1 MVMIV
6 NTNSVLSN
14 PAFRNATDYLLEHV
28 AKPSTK
34 EDRVE
39 AWKFYFNS
47 ILVLDHDDGPFIE
60 FASEADYLVFTL
72 KWG

>member
-1 MVMIV
+1 
-6 NTNSVLSN
+6 
-14 PAFRNATDYLLEHV
+14 LLEHV

-34 EDRVE
+34 EDWYE

-60 FASEADYLVFTL
+60 FASEADYLVFSL